1 MLIEYVYDLQ
11 MALPE
16 KRVAST
22 CTRPTSTHVAGSCG
36 LRLDL
41 HGRTPTEVPGSYDDD
56 VRRAHSKLSSGKKHD
71 EPE

>member
-1 MLIEYVYDLQ
+1 MTYKWYYPKNGYPGSYYMYTNHEYACMSLAPAV
-11 MALPE
+11 
-16 KRVAST
+16 
-22 CTRPTSTHVAGSCG
+22 
-36 LRLDL
+36 LDL